1 MLKIATVTPQDVEK
15 YFGESTSRTKHYTSE
30 KWNISK
36 DGKKFKVTS
45 EVPPLTLELEPVKT
59 VYNISVEAVD
69 DSSDYTAG
77 ETDNPVKFIVNF
89 LKTGEYAEELLSKVS
104 SDPNFISHI
113 LNTLAFK
120 IDLKRIDSNHAK
132 KTLRRV
138 SVILTSGKT
147 KVSADGRE
155 EFELLDLAKIKSDMK
170 DKGWVVKVDYD
181 DRSLPVLHVNMS
193 DIYTATVK
201 IKGILWNYMFMVT
214 GDPETQ
220 RSGSTDDPIKALDK
234 YRNAPGSSTQVESGQ
249 FETEP
254 VRDTERV

>member
-15 YFGESTSRTKHYTSE
+15 YFGESSTSTKHYVSQ
-30 KWNISK
+30 KWDITK
-36 DGKKFKVTS
+36 DGKKYKITS
-45 EVPPLTLELEPVKT
+45 ETPPLTLELEPAKT
-59 VYNISVEAVD
+59 IYNVNVEAVD
-69 DSSDYTAG
+69 DPSDSTTG
-77 ETDNPVKFIVNF
+77 ETDNPVKFITSF

-120 IDLKRIDSNHAK
+120 IDLNRIDSNYAK

-138 SVILTSGKT
+138 SVILSSRKT
-147 KVSADGRE
+147 KISAEGRE

-181 DRSLPVLHVNMS
+181 DRHLPVLHVNMS
-193 DIYTATVK
+193 DIYNATVK
-201 IKGILWNYMFMVT
+201 VKGILWNYAFMVT
-214 GDPETQ
+214 GDPETR

-249 FETEP
+249 FDTEP